1 MSTKTYSII
10 LLLCAI
16 LLGGSCSRQVDESAM
31 HCINIE
37 EAIENISEEKLS
49 KYVSS
54 LKYTPIETNDS
65 ALLGNIGRNFF
76 TNDSLIFIVSPQVM
90 RCIHIFTHDGKYIR
104 DIGSKGNGPGEYTG
118 VRSMS
123 VIPEKNALFVEG
135 GVKALSYSLE
145 DGKCISECWINE
157 FFDKSKDVIQS
168 FKGRESVAYNISMW
182 NIVHHDGHIYTVAGD
197 NITLEQYF
205 MELMPDFS
213 LDTLV
218 PMRQTTLGVGM
229 PRVVCGQIY
238 LYSDNINVIHGLQ
251 DTIYTWENNS
261 LTPRILIDFGNIPS
275 ITTMPQIKKTHSFL
289 HPRTWH
295 LRGQFGQIVPSLT
308 RIFAE
313 TDRFIIS
320 SVFLPEDIVKQNNL
334 KTYSE
339 FLYDKKIRKTKLIK
353 HSEDLGGGAFTND
366 IDGGMPFWPIKH
378 IGNKLYQFV
387 DAGTFIEMSEKYN
400 SPRMKEIAATLTE
413 ESNPV
418 MIEATLK

>member
-1 MSTKTYSII
+1 MYRII
-10 LLLCAI
+10 VLLCAI

-54 LKYTPIETNDS
+54 LKYTPIETNGS

-76 TNDSLIFIVSPQVM
+76 TNDSLMFFVSPDLQK
-90 RCIHIFTHDGKYIR
+90 CIHIFTHDGKYVR
-104 DIGSKGNGPGEYTG
+104 NIGSKGNGPGEYLA
-118 VRSMS
+118 VRSMTI
-123 VIPEKNALFVEG
+123 IPEKNALFVEG
-135 GVKALSYSLE
+135 GVKALYYSLE
-145 DGKCISECWINE
+145 DGKCISECWIDE
-157 FFDKSKDVIQS
+157 FFDKSKDLIQS
-168 FKGRESVAYNISMW
+168 FKGRESVAYNMSMW
-182 NIVHHDGHIYTVAGD
+182 SIVHHDGHIYTVAGD
-197 NITLEQYF
+197 NTTLDQYF
-205 MELMPDFS
+205 TKLMPDFS
-213 LDTLV
+213 MDTIV
-218 PMRQTTLGVGM
+218 PMRQTTLGVSI
-229 PRVVCGQIY
+229 PRVVCGKVY
-238 LYSDNINVIHGLQ
+238 LYNNKINVIHGLQ

-295 LRGQFGQIVPSLT
+295 LRGQFGQIITGTLND
-308 RIFAE
+308 IFAE

-320 SVFLPEDIVKQNNL
+320 SVFLPSEIVERNNL
-334 KTYSE
+334 QYYSE
-339 FLYDKKIRKTKLIK
+339 FLYDKKTRKTKLIK
-353 HSEDLGGGAFTND
+353 HSEDLGRGAFTND

-387 DAGTFIEMSEKYN
+387 DAGTFIEMSKKYN

>member
-1 MSTKTYSII
+1 
-10 LLLCAI
+10 
-16 LLGGSCSRQVDESAM
+16 
-31 HCINIE
+31 
-37 EAIENISEEKLS
+37 
-49 KYVSS
+49 
-54 LKYTPIETNDS
+54 
-65 ALLGNIGRNFF
+65 
-76 TNDSLIFIVSPQVM
+76 
-90 RCIHIFTHDGKYIR
+90 
-104 DIGSKGNGPGEYTG
+104 
-118 VRSMS
+118 
-123 VIPEKNALFVEG
+123 
-135 GVKALSYSLE
+135 
-145 DGKCISECWINE
+145 
-157 FFDKSKDVIQS
+157 
-168 FKGRESVAYNISMW
+168 MW

-197 NITLEQYF
+197 NITLDQYF

-229 PRVVCGQIY
+229 PRVVCGQIF
-238 LYSDNINVIHGLQ
+238 LYNDNINVIHGLQ

-275 ITTMPQIKKTHSFL
+275 ITTMPQIKKAHSFL

-308 RIFAE
+308 SIFAE

-334 KTYSE
+334 KPYSE
-339 FLYDKKIRKTKLIK
+339 FLYNKKTRKTKLIK

-387 DAGTFIEMSEKYN
+387 DAGTFIEMSKKYN

-413 ESNPV
+413 NSNPV